1 MLNKV
6 YQILAITVLIV
17 LNLSSLL
24 LSQESKIDYSV
35 SESLISADSVTTVED
50 LQPEEILEAANLDYK
65 LEKNINGE
73 TLEFSQPSIEN
84 QFEHQSANSA
94 IGSSASTV
102 TLNFT
107 NAGATGREGPT
118 QAQINSAYSGTDL
131 DGKVTIN
138 TQGIQEWTVPITTSY
153 TIQAKGAQGANGG
166 GHGATMTGTFDLTQ
180 GDVIKI
186 AVGQVGVSSTNCGRC
201 GGGGGGGTFVIKA
214 PYNTGASVLVI
225 AGGGGGLTN
234 WGTTETINA
243 EMTSNGGHTLN
254 NGGGTDGNGGD
265 DGQENGPGAGGG
277 GFFSDG
283 QDGNYGTVKPVGGKS
298 FINGLVGG
306 IDGYAEGVRTGG
318 DGGFGAGGGG
328 LNNSLTRSGGG
339 GGYSGGQGGSW
350 NGQESGGGG
359 GSKNNGYAQ
368 SNVSGFFGE
377 SHGKVFITYT
387 PGPTVTNVTSTASS
401 GKFDKDDQ
409 IAINVTFSDDVIV
422 SGTPQLTLE
431 TGSSD
436 VSVNYTSGSGTSTLT
451 FNYTVASG
459 HDSPDLDY
467 KATTSLTLNG
477 GTIKN
482 DTNQDAILTL
492 PAPGASGSLGANK
505 ALIIDTALPV
515 ISSVNLATNNATIAV
530 TMSEAVYSTPFGTGN
545 LEASDFTFSVSG
557 GTAELS
563 STTPTSISANGN
575 VYTLG
580 IGLSEVPD
588 GTETL
593 TVNPVLDSIIDKASK
608 SAETSQSNNT
618 ATLNRVAI
626 QLGAAMNGEAA
637 GDNFG
642 SAVALNAAGDRIA
655 VGAYR
660 NDGTA
665 GDAGHVRIYEYTN
678 NAWSQLGADIDGRAA
693 GDRFGYSV
701 SINATGDRVAIG
713 AYKNDDIGADAGH
726 VRIYQYT
733 NNAWSQLGADID
745 GEAAGDNFGYSV
757 SMNSAGDRVA
767 IGGPLNDG
775 NGADAGHVRIY
786 QYTNNA
792 WSQLGAD
799 INDEAAGDKTGVSVS
814 MNSAGDRVAIGVESG
829 GASTAGQ
836 VRIYQYTNN
845 EWSQLGA
852 DIDGEATD
860 DKFGASVSMNSAGDR
875 LVIGG
880 PENDATGLGGGGH
893 TQIYQ
898 FTNNAWSQLGA
909 DIDGDLKNDRSGASV
924 SMNSTGDRVAIR
936 ASHQNTGEVG
946 IYEYKDNAW
955 SKLVDDIHGEA
966 AADHFGWSV
975 SMNSAG
981 DRVGIGA
988 ERNDETGGDAGNA
1001 RVFKLIPIPDT
1012 TPPTILSVSSS
1023 TVNGSYNVGDEIY
1036 ITITFSENVF
1046 INSELFQEDGTG
1058 RPRLTLE
1065 TGTNDQQQYYHSG
1078 SGGPVLIWI
1087 YVIVEGD
1094 NISALDVQ
1102 STSALALNGGAITD
1116 VAGNN
1121 AVLTLPEPG
1130 SANSL
1135 SANTDLVVDTSAP
1148 TMAITAANS
1157 SGTTV
1162 SSGSTTNDQT
1172 LTLTFTASEPTTNFI
1187 VDDVTIVGGTLSN
1200 FTASSSTV
1208 YTATLTPSNNG
1219 VTAVNVAANKFTDAA
1234 GNNNTES
1241 NQFTWSRDNIA
1252 PSMTITASDGTNPI
1266 SDGATTNDKSIIVF
1280 FTASEP
1286 TTNFTVD
1293 DVTLSGGTLGNF
1305 LASSPTLY
1313 ITSFTPTS
1321 NGATTI
1327 DVVANKFTDAAGN
1340 NNTAATQFN
1349 WTYDNV
1355 SPTAT
1360 ITAANSGGTAV
1371 SSGSTTNDSQLTL
1384 SITAS
1389 EAVTGLIIDEI
1400 NVSGDGSLSDL
1411 IRVSSTVSTVKLTPT
1426 GSGSMSVN
1434 IPAGKMTDIAGNGN
1448 VATNTFTWT
1457 YDGNSP
1463 TMAITATNGEGEQ
1476 VADGATTNDALL
1488 NLTFTA
1494 SEGTSD
1500 FALADITVKG
1510 ANLGNFTASSSTV
1523 YTAVLTPIADGSI
1536 TVGVAA
1542 NKFTDAG
1549 SNGNIASTDFNWIYD
1564 QIAPTITIAAVNSAG
1579 TQVASGA
1586 TSKDDT
1592 LFFTLTTSEAT
1603 TNFEDYDITYS
1614 GGEVVSFS
1622 STSSTVYQLVFTP
1635 SSGAST
1641 IQVNA
1646 NKFTDTAGNFNQAS
1660 AVFSWTFDGEQ
1671 PSMVITAANN
1681 TDVVIKNGSATNDYP
1696 LMLTFIS
1703 SEATSN
1709 FVAGD
1714 ITVTGGSLT
1723 NFNAS
1728 SDTVYTATIAPSG
1741 DGLRTINVKANTFT
1755 DAAGNDN
1762 TASAEFRWTFDG
1774 TDPGLAITAVNKN
1787 NIAVLDSSLTNDK
1800 NLFLTFTITEDVATF
1815 GLDDISVTGGTI
1827 SDFTASSAKI
1837 YTAIFTPNQ
1846 DGETV
1851 VGVAANVFADMAGN
1865 KNPTLSQLNWTYDG
1879 TGPSMTITAEN
1890 TNGDKIVNKSASSDS
1905 LLIISFNSSEVTNDF
1920 VATDIKVNNFIVDTI
1935 IVNIDSTIIVKGGV
1949 LSNFVKMSPLNFK
1962 ATFKP
1967 NRNGPLTIE
1976 VPGASFTDTPGN
1988 MNIVDQPFKWY
1999 FDNGAPTI
2007 GTVTEGY
2014 DQDLDWLGLTL
2025 PVKWTGFKDRTGIE
2039 FYEVSV
2045 GTSIGSDDLIAW
2057 RNAGKDSS
2065 YVFNQLNLATN
2076 TQYYTNVR
2084 ATDGVGNRSDIA
2096 SSDGFQVDFVPPTIE
2111 SASVEPETV
2120 ILLTENAMLSYEL
2133 SEPIESAEVS
2143 LVSEQ
2148 TTSGQGFAA
2157 SYDYNYSIKD
2167 SKTIEIKISAP
2178 FVGGDQLRIT
2188 INNMKDKAGNTSV
2201 KYEYKYSTSYLGDF
2215 DMNGSIDIS
2224 DFNTFSNAWQS
2235 QDLSFELGPVSGQI
2249 PFYMP
2254 ELDGIYD
2261 LEDGM
2266 VFYYMWHWDNDQL
2279 GKMLV
2284 NKNAKQGEEI
2294 DISHTTDRLNIEVPD
2309 RAHAAEIIVNYPSA
2323 EMKINPIGPVGIQGI
2338 KNRLSKIDTVSGKIL
2353 IHQILNGDD
2362 ITFGL
2367 NPYSEDESNIAI
2379 SYEFIDQNNN
2389 MISSGS
2395 VDYKLKPIPATF
2407 ALKDNYPNPFN
2418 PSTTIRY
2425 DLPTAAL
2432 VNIVIYDIT
2441 GREVARPLSSAQNP
2455 GYHSVIWNSK
2465 NFNGESVAA
2474 GIYFYQIQTKEF
2486 VQTKKML
2493 LLK

>member
-1 MLNKV
+1 MLNRV
-6 YQILAITVLIV
+6 YQILAITVLVSLTI
-17 LNLSSLL
+17 SSAAF
-24 LSQESKIDYSV
+24 SQVGKIDTSV
-35 SESLISADSVTTVED
+35 SGSLTSVDSVTTAED

-73 TLEFSQPSIEN
+73 TLEVSQPSIEN

-94 IGSSASTV
+94 IASSASAT

-186 AVGQVGVSSTNCGRC
+186 AVGQVGVSSTDCSKC

-214 PYNTGASVLVI
+214 PYNTDASVLVI

-234 WGTTETINA
+234 QGTTETINA

-318 DGGFGAGGGG
+318 DGGFGGGGGG
-328 LNNSLTRSGGG
+328 LNNSLTRSGAG
-339 GGYSGGQGGSW
+339 GGYSGGQGGTW

-368 SNVSGFFGE
+368 SNISGFFGE
-377 SHGKVFITYT
+377 SHGKVFITYI
-387 PGPTVTNVTSTASS
+387 PGPTVTNVTSTASG
-401 GKFDKDDQ
+401 GKFDIDDQ
-409 IAINVTFSDDVIV
+409 IAITVTFSDLVIV
-422 SGTPQLTLE
+422 TGSPQLALE

-436 VSVNYTSGSGTSTLT
+436 VSVNYTSGSGTNTLT

-467 KATTSLTLNG
+467 KTTTSLTLNG

-482 DTNQDAILTL
+482 DSNQDAILTL
-492 PAPGASGSLGANK
+492 PSPGASGSLGANK
-505 ALIIDTALPV
+505 TLIIDTALPV
-515 ISSVNLATNNATIAV
+515 ISSVYLATNNATIAV

-557 GTAELS
+557 GSAELS

-593 TVNPVLDSIIDKASK
+593 TVNPVLGSIIDKASK

-665 GDAGHVRIYEYTN
+665 GDAGHVRIYQYTN

-693 GDRFGYSV
+693 GDHFGYSL

-713 AYKNDDIGADAGH
+713 AYKNDDIGTDAGH

-733 NNAWSQLGADID
+733 NNAWSQFGADID
-745 GEAAGDNFGYSV
+745 GEAAGDNFGYSI

-792 WSQLGAD
+792 WSQFGAD

-836 VRIYQYTNN
+836 VRVYQYTNN
-845 EWSQLGA
+845 EWSQLGV
-852 DIDGEATD
+852 DIDGEGTG
-860 DKFGASVSMNSAGDR
+860 DKFGASVSMNAAGDR
-875 LVIGG
+875 LAIGG

-936 ASHQNTGEVG
+936 ASHQNNGEVG

-955 SKLVDDIHGEA
+955 SKLVDDIYGEA

-1023 TVNGSYNVGDEIY
+1023 SANGSYNVGDEIY
-1036 ITITFSENVF
+1036 ITVTFSENVF

-1065 TGTNDQQQYYHSG
+1065 TGTSDQQPYYHSG
-1078 SGGPVLIWI
+1078 SGGPVLVWI
-1087 YVIVEGD
+1087 YVVAEGD

-1102 STSALALNGGAITD
+1102 STSALALNGGAIID

-1135 SANTDLVVDTSAP
+1135 STKTDIVIDTTKP
-1148 TMAITAANS
+1148 TMTITAANS
-1157 SGTTV
+1157 SGTAV
-1162 SSGSTTNDQT
+1162 ASGSTTNDQT
-1172 LTLTFTASEPTTNFI
+1172 LILTFTASEPTTNFI
-1187 VDDVTIVGGTLSN
+1187 IDDVTIVGGALSN

-1208 YTATLTPSNNG
+1208 YTATFTPSNYS
-1219 VTAVNVAANKFTDAA
+1219 VSAVNVSANKFTDAA
-1234 GNNNTES
+1234 SNNNIAS
-1241 NQFTWSRDNIA
+1241 NQFTWSRDNTA
-1252 PSMTITASDGTNPI
+1252 PSMTITASDGTNSIP
-1266 SDGATTNDKSIIVF
+1266 DGATTNDKSIIVF

-1305 LASSPTLY
+1305 LASSPSLY
-1313 ITSFTPTS
+1313 IASFTPTS
-1321 NGATTI
+1321 NGATSI
-1327 DVVANKFTDAAGN
+1327 DVAANKFTDAAGN

-1349 WTYDNV
+1349 WTFDNV
-1355 SPTAT
+1355 SPTVT
-1360 ITAANSGGTAV
+1360 ITAANSSGTATA
-1371 SSGSTTNDSQLTL
+1371 SGATTNDSQLILT
-1384 SITAS
+1384 ITAS

-1400 NVSGDGSLSDL
+1400 NISGDGSLSDL
-1411 IRVSSTVSTVKLTPT
+1411 IVVSSTVSTVKLTPT
-1426 GSGSMSVN
+1426 GSGAMSVN
-1434 IPAGKMTDIAGNGN
+1434 IPAGKMTDIAANGN
-1448 VATNTFTWT
+1448 VISNTFTWT
-1457 YDGNSP
+1457 YDGDFP
-1463 TMAITATNGEGEQ
+1463 TIAITATNGEGDQ
-1476 VADGATTNDALL
+1476 VADGAISNDALL
-1488 NLTFTA
+1488 NLTFTI
-1494 SEGTSD
+1494 SEATNN
-1500 FALADITVKG
+1500 FAEADITVKG
-1510 ANLGNFTASSSTV
+1510 ATLSSFTASSSTV

-1536 TVGVAA
+1536 TIGVGD
-1542 NKFTDAG
+1542 NKFTDG
-1549 SNGNIASTDFNWIYD
+1549 SSNGNIASTEFNWIYD
-1564 QIAPTITIAAVNSAG
+1564 QISPTITVAAVNSSG
-1579 TQVASGA
+1579 TQVANGA
-1586 TSKDDT
+1586 TTKDDT
-1592 LFFTLTTSEAT
+1592 LFFTFTSSEAT
-1603 TNFEDYDITYS
+1603 SNFKDYDITHS

-1622 STSSTVYQLVFTP
+1622 STSSTVYQVVFAP
-1635 SSGAST
+1635 SGGAST
-1641 IQVNA
+1641 IQVQA
-1646 NKFTDTAGNFNQAS
+1646 NKFTDAAGNFNQAS
-1660 AVFSWTFDGEQ
+1660 EVFSWTYDGEE
-1671 PSMVITAANN
+1671 PTMIITAANN
-1681 TDVVIKNGSATNDYP
+1681 TDVTINNGSGTNDFP
-1696 LMLTFIS
+1696 LILTFTS

-1709 FVAGD
+1709 FAATDV
-1714 ITVTGGSLT
+1714 TVTGGELS
-1723 NFNAS
+1723 NFTAS
-1728 SDTVYTATIAPSG
+1728 SDTVYTAKIIPDG

-1755 DAAGNDN
+1755 DAAGNN
-1762 TASAEFRWTFDG
+1762 NRASAEFRWTFDG
-1774 TDPGLAITAVNKN
+1774 TDPGLTITVVNKD
-1787 NIAVLDSSLTNDK
+1787 NITVLDSAITNDK
-1800 NLFLTFTITEDVATF
+1800 NLYLTFTSTEDVTSF
-1815 GLDDISVTGGTI
+1815 GLEDIVVTGGVIT
-1827 SDFTASSAKI
+1827 DFTASSART
-1837 YTAIFTPNQ
+1837 YTAIFTPDQ
-1846 DGETV
+1846 DGETIINV
-1851 VGVAANVFADMAGN
+1851 PANVFNDIVGN
-1865 KNPTLSQLNWTYDG
+1865 KNPTPTQFHWTYDG
-1879 TGPSMTITAEN
+1879 TGPTMLIAAEN
-1890 TNGDKIVNKSASSDS
+1890 ANGDKIINDSASSDP
-1905 LLIISFNSSEVTNDF
+1905 LLLLSFNSSELTTDF
-1920 VATDIKVNNFIVDTI
+1920 IVADIKINNFIIDTI
-1935 IVNIDSTIIVKGGV
+1935 IAQIDTTIIVKGGV
-1949 LSNFVKMSPLNFK
+1949 ISNFVKMTPVNYIAS
-1962 ATFKP
+1962 FKP
-1967 NRNGPLTIE
+1967 NRNGPVTIE

-1999 FDNGAPTI
+1999 FDNEAPTI
-2007 GTVTEGY
+2007 GQVLEGY
-2014 DQDLDWLGLTL
+2014 DQDLDWVKLTL
-2025 PVKWTGFKDRTGIE
+2025 PVSWSGFTDITGVD

-2045 GTSIGSDDLIAW
+2045 GTSIGSDDFIEW
-2057 RNAGKDSS
+2057 RKVGKDSS
-2065 YVFNQLNLATN
+2065 YVFDQLNLESN

-2084 ATDGVGNRSDIA
+2084 ATDAVGNRSDIA
-2096 SSDGFQVDFVPPTIE
+2096 SSDGFRVDFVPPTIASSSIEDE
-2111 SASVEPETV
+2111 SVLS
-2120 ILLTENAMLSYEL
+2120 LTKNITISYEL
-2133 SEPIESAEVS
+2133 SEPIDSADITVS
-2143 LVSEQ
+2143 SAQ
-2148 TTSGQGFAA
+2148 TTSGEGSAEPYLIN
-2157 SYDYNYSIKD
+2157 SSLID
-2167 SKTIEIKISAP
+2167 SKTIEIKIQAP
-2178 FVGGDQLRIT
+2178 LVSGDLLKVT
-2188 INNMKDKAGNTSV
+2188 INNMKDDAGNNSL
-2201 KYEYKYSTSYLGDF
+2201 KYDYQYPISLLGDF
-2215 DMNGSIDIS
+2215 NMDGAIDIT
-2224 DFNTFSNAWQS
+2224 DFNSFSNAWQS
-2235 QDLSFELGPVSGQI
+2235 QDLSFELGPVSGQV
-2249 PFYMP
+2249 PFFKP
-2254 ELDGIYD
+2254 EFDGIFD
-2261 LEDGM
+2261 LKDGM
-2266 VFYYMWHWDNDQL
+2266 AFYYMWHWDNDQL

-2294 DISHTTDRLNIEVPD
+2294 DISHNANRLKIEAPD
-2309 RAHAAEIIVNYPSA
+2309 RAHAAEIIINYPPSEIQITA
-2323 EMKINPIGPVGIQGI
+2323 PSPVKQQAINS
-2338 KNRLSKIDTVSGKIL
+2338 RLAKIDTVSGKIL
-2353 IHQILNGDD
+2353 IHQILNDD
-2362 ITFGL
+2362 ALTFDL
-2367 NPYSEDESNIAI
+2367 NTYSRDESVISI
-2379 SYEFIDQNNN
+2379 SYEFIDQHNN
-2389 MISSGS
+2389 MVSSGS
-2395 VDYKLKPIPATF
+2395 LDYELNPIPASF

-2418 PSTTIRY
+2418 PTTTIRY

-2441 GREVARPLSSAQNP
+2441 GREVARLLSATQNA
-2455 GYHSVIWNSK
+2455 GYHSAIWNSK
-2465 NFNGESVAA
+2465 NFNGESVSA

>member
-1 MLNKV
+1 M
-6 YQILAITVLIV
+6 YQKLAIALFSPLIIS
-17 LNLSSLL
+17 NIL
-24 LSQESKIDYSV
+24 LSQDEQIRLTLADSLAYVDSTSMIDF
-35 SESLISADSVTTVED
+35 ETFLIERKLKKKRQREMIKPSTIVEQKYQKSQSFNNATVLNKSVTT
-50 LQPEEILEAANLDYK
+50 L
-65 LEKNINGE
+65 
-73 TLEFSQPSIEN
+73 T
-84 QFEHQSANSA
+84 
-94 IGSSASTV
+94 
-102 TLNFT
+102 FT
-107 NAGATGREGPT
+107 NASAVGKDGPT
-118 QAQINSAYSGTDL
+118 QNQIDAAYSGTAL
-131 DGKVTIN
+131 EGKVTIN
-138 TQGIQEWTVPITTSY
+138 TQGIQEWTVPVATTY
-153 TIQAKGAQGANGG
+153 TIDAYGAEGGGTHPGQGAQMKGE
-166 GHGATMTGTFDLTQ
+166 FDLDK

-186 AVGQVGVSSTNCGRC
+186 VVGQQGIQEDGYTRNNRRA
-201 GGGGGGGTFVIKA
+201 GGGGGGTFVIKT
-214 PYNTGASVLVI
+214 PYNNTASILVI
-225 AGGGGGLTN
+225 AGGGGGS
-234 WGTTETINA
+234 GTDDDGNIADGVIE
-243 EMTSNGGHTLN
+243 TSNAN
-254 NGGGTDGNGGD
+254 
-265 DGQENGPGAGGG
+265 
-277 GFFSDG
+277 
-283 QDGNYGTVKPVGGKS
+283 
-298 FINGLVGG
+298 
-306 IDGYAEGVRTGG
+306 TGG
-318 DGGFGAGGGG
+318 DGEGGPDAGEGNSGAGFSGNGVIGKHNQGVVSHSFVNNAVGGTGADGGGSGYGGFGGGG
-328 LNNSLTRSGGG
+328 GDGYADGGGG
-339 GGYSGGQGGSW
+339 GGYSGGKTRSDGDSAY
-350 NGQESGGGG
+350 GG
-359 GSKNNGYAQ
+359 GSKNSG
-368 SNVSGFFGE
+368 SNQNNTAGARSG
-377 SHGKVFITYT
+377 HGQVIITYA
-387 PGPTVTNVTSTASS
+387 PAPTVTNITSNASN
-401 GKFDKDDQ
+401 GIFDTDDQ
-409 IAINVTFSDDVIV
+409 IAIDVTFSESIIV

-436 VSVNYTSGSGTSTLT
+436 ASVNYTSGSGTNTLT
-451 FNYTVASG
+451 FNYTVTSG

-477 GTIKN
+477 GAINN
-482 DTNQDAILTL
+482 DSNVDAILTL
-492 PAPGASGSLGANK
+492 PLPGAPGSLGANK
-505 ALIIDTALPV
+505 NLIIDTALPV
-515 ISSVNLATNNATIAV
+515 ISSVSLASSNATIAV
-530 TMSEAVYSTPFGTGN
+530 TMSETVYNSSGGVGN
-545 LEASDFTFSVSG
+545 LEATDFIFSISG
-557 GTAELS
+557 GTAKLS
-563 STTPTSISANGN
+563 SATPTSFSANGN

-580 IGLSEVPD
+580 IGLSEAPD

-593 TVNPVLDSIIDKASK
+593 TVNPVQNSIFDKAGK
-608 SAETSQSNNT
+608 SAATSQNNNT
-618 ATLNRVAI
+618 ATLNTVAV
-626 QLGAAMNGEAA
+626 QLGADMNGETA
-637 GDNFG
+637 GDYFG
-642 SAVALNAAGDRIA
+642 SAVSLNAAGDRIA
-655 VGAYR
+655 VGAYL

-665 GDAGHVRIYEYTN
+665 GDAGHVRVYEYTN
-678 NAWSQLGADIDGRAA
+678 NAWTQLGVDIDGEAIE
-693 GDRFGYSV
+693 DHFGYSV
-701 SINATGDRVAIG
+701 SINAAGDRVAIG
-713 AYKNDDIGADAGH
+713 APLNDGSGIHAGH

-733 NNAWSQLGADID
+733 NNAWTQLGADID
-745 GEAAGDNFGYSV
+745 GEAAGDNFGRSV

-767 IGGPLNDG
+767 IGAPLNDG

-792 WSQLGAD
+792 WTQLGAD
-799 INDEAAGDKTGVSVS
+799 INDEAVGDKTGVSVS

-836 VRIYQYTNN
+836 VRVYQYTNN
-845 EWSQLGA
+845 AWTQLGV

-860 DKFGASVSMNSAGDR
+860 DKFGASVSMNAAGDR
-875 LVIGG
+875 LAIGG
-880 PENDATGLGGGGH
+880 PENDANGSLAGH
-893 TQIYQ
+893 TRIYQ
-898 FTNNAWSQLGA
+898 YTNNAWTQLGS
-909 DIDGDLKNDRSGASV
+909 DIDGDNINDKSGASV
-924 SMNSTGDRVAIR
+924 SMNAAGDRVAIR
-936 ASHQNTGEVG
+936 ATYQNNGEVG
-946 IYEYKDNAW
+946 IFEYKNNAW

-966 AADHFGWSV
+966 AGDHFGWSV

-981 DRVGIGA
+981 DRVAIGA
-988 ERNDETGGDAGNA
+988 ERNDETGGDAGHA
-1001 RVFKLIPIPDT
+1001 RVFMLTPIPDT

-1023 TVNGSYNVGDEIY
+1023 TVNGTYNVGDEIY

-1046 INSELFQEDGTG
+1046 INTNLFQEDGTG

-1102 STSALALNGGAITD
+1102 STTALALNGGAITD
-1116 VAGNN
+1116 IAGNN

-1135 SANTDLVVDTSAP
+1135 SANTDFVIDTSAP
-1148 TMAITAANS
+1148 TMTITAANG
-1157 SGTTV
+1157 SGTAI

-1172 LTLTFTASEPTTNFI
+1172 LILTFTASEPTANFI

-1200 FTASSSTV
+1200 FAATSSKV
-1208 YTATLTPSNNG
+1208 YTATLTPSNNS
-1219 VTAVNVAANKFTDAA
+1219 VTSVNVAANKFTDTA
-1234 GNNNTES
+1234 GNNNAVS

-1266 SDGATTNDKSIIVF
+1266 PDGATTNDKSIIVF
-1280 FTASEP
+1280 FNASEP
-1286 TTNFTVD
+1286 TTNFTVE

-1327 DVVANKFTDAAGN
+1327 DVAANKFTDAAGN

-1360 ITAANSGGTAV
+1360 ITAVNSSGTAV
-1371 SSGSTTNDSQLTL
+1371 ASGSTTNDSQLTL
-1384 SITAS
+1384 SITAN

-1400 NVSGDGSLSDL
+1400 NISGDGSLSDL
-1411 IRVSSTVSTVKLTPT
+1411 IKVSGTVSTVKLTPT
-1426 GSGSMSVN
+1426 GNGSMSVN
-1434 IPAGKMTDIAGNGN
+1434 ILAGKMTDIAGNGN
-1448 VATNTFTWT
+1448 IATNTFTWT

-1476 VADGATTNDALL
+1476 VVDGATTNDALL

-1494 SEGTSD
+1494 SEATND
-1500 FALADITVKG
+1500 FVLADITLKG

-1542 NKFTDAG
+1542 NKFTDTG
-1549 SNGNIASTDFNWIYD
+1549 GNGNIASTDFNWIYD

-1586 TSKDDT
+1586 ISKDDT

-1603 TNFEDYDITYS
+1603 GNFEDYDITYS

-1622 STSSTVYQLVFTP
+1622 STSSTVYKLVFTP

-1641 IQVNA
+1641 IQVKA

-1660 AVFSWTFDGEQ
+1660 AVFSWTYDGEQ
-1671 PSMVITAANN
+1671 PTMTITAANN

-1696 LMLTFIS
+1696 LMLTFTS

-1714 ITVTGGSLT
+1714 VTVTGGTLT

-1762 TASAEFRWTFDG
+1762 TASAEFRWSFDG

-1800 NLFLTFTITEDVATF
+1800 NLFLTFTITEDVTTF
-1815 GLDDISVTGGTI
+1815 GLEDISVTGGTI

-1837 YTAIFTPNQ
+1837 YTATFTPNQ

-1865 KNPTLSQLNWTYDG
+1865 KNPTLSQLHWTYDG

-1890 TNGDKIVNKSASSDS
+1890 TNGDKIVNNSASSDS

-1920 VATDIKVNNFIVDTI
+1920 VVSDIKLNNFIIDTV
-1935 IVNIDSTIIVKGGV
+1935 IVNIDSTIIVRGGV
-1949 LSNFVKMSPLNFK
+1949 FSNFVKMSPLNFK

-1976 VPGASFTDTPGN
+1976 VPGASFTDAPGN

-2007 GTVTEGY
+2007 GTVSEGY
-2014 DQDLDWLGLTL
+2014 NEDLDWLGLTL
-2025 PVKWTGFKDRTGIE
+2025 PVKWSGFKDRTGIE

-2045 GTSIGSDDLIAW
+2045 GTSIGSDDFIAW
-2057 RNAGKDSS
+2057 RNVGKDSS
-2065 YVFNQLNLATN
+2065 YVFNQLNLQSN
-2076 TQYYTNVR
+2076 TQYFTNVR
-2084 ATDGVGNRSDIA
+2084 ATDAVGNRSDIA
-2096 SSDGFQVDFVPPTIE
+2096 SSDGFQVDFVPPTVE
-2111 SASVEPETV
+2111 SSSVETETV
-2120 ILLTENAMLSYEL
+2120 LLLTEDAILSYGL
-2133 SEPIESAEVS
+2133 SEAIESAEVS
-2143 LVSEQ
+2143 VISKQ
-2148 TTSGQGFAA
+2148 ISGLIPF
-2157 SYDYNYSIKD
+2157 NYKLKD
-2167 SKTIEIKISAP
+2167 SKTIEVTLDAPLISGDLIK
-2178 FVGGDQLRIT
+2178 IT
-2188 INNMKDKAGNTSV
+2188 INNMKDKAGNKST
-2201 KYEYKYSTSYLGDF
+2201 KYDYQHPISYLGDF
-2215 DMNGSIDIS
+2215 DMNGSIDIT
-2224 DFNTFSNAWQS
+2224 DFNTFSNAWQN
-2235 QDLSFELGPVSGQI
+2235 QDLSFELGPASGQI
-2249 PFYMP
+2249 PFFVP

-2279 GKMLV
+2279 GKMV
-2284 NKNAKQGEEI
+2284 VHKNIKHGEKI
-2294 DISHTTDRLNIEVPD
+2294 NISHNTDRLNIEVPNH
-2309 RAHAAEIIVNYPSA
+2309 AHAAEIIVNYPSA
-2323 EMKINPIGPVGIQGI
+2323 EMKITPIGALGIQGI
-2338 KNRLSKIDTVSGKIL
+2338 NSRLSKIDTVSGKIL

-2362 ITFGL
+2362 IAFDL
-2367 NPYSEDESNIAI
+2367 NPYSRDESNVAI

-2389 MISSGS
+2389 TISSGS
-2395 VDYKLKPIPATF
+2395 LDYKLNPIPATF

-2418 PSTTIRY
+2418 PTTTIRY
-2425 DLPTAAL
+2425 DLPTSAL

-2441 GREVARPLSSAQNP
+2441 GREVARPLSSMQNP